1 MTLKFGIQN
10 NYKPLPFGEIR
21 EGLMKTELE
30 SVVIKFA
37 GDSGD
42 GMQLAGS
49 LFTETTANIGN
60 QIATFPDFPSE
71 IRAPQGTVA
80 GVSGYQIHFGK
91 SGVHSPGDAPDVLIA
106 MNPAALQANLH
117 NLKPASTIIID
128 SDTFKKKDFEKAGF
142 DGNPLEDNT
151 FSDYKVIEAPI
162 TSLTKTNITDL
173 GLDNKSMVRCKNMF
187 ALGMVYWL
195 FNEPLE
201 KTINFFDNKFKKL
214 PAVCEANKRTLQ
226 SGHNYAET
234 IEALTSSF
242 TVLPA
247 KKQPGTYRNITGNQA
262 AAWGFLAAAEKAK
275 KDLFLGTYPITPA
288 TDILH
293 ELTKHKWAGVK
304 IVQAEDEIAGICSA
318 IGASFAGD
326 VAITTT
332 SGPGMAL
339 KTEAIGLAVMTELPL
354 VIVNVQRGGPSTGL
368 PTKTEQSDLQQAL
381 YGRNGESPLV
391 VLSASTPADC
401 FDWAFEATRIALEHM
416 TPVILLTES
425 YIGNGAEPWKIKL
438 TEELPDIHPRTLDS
452 YDENWKPYDRDT
464 EKLARQWVVPGTKGM
479 EHRIGGLEKDEC
491 TGCVSHNPQNHA
503 IMVATRQ
510 NKIDKI
516 ADFIP
521 LQKYKGKDATKLLVV
536 GWGGQFGILFGAV
549 NDLQKE
555 GKNIAF
561 THFNYINPLPKNTAE
576 IFAKFDRILVCELNN
591 GQFADYLR
599 AQFPQFTYEQFNKV
613 EGLPFKIKDLKNK
626 FNEMLEAGNA

>member
-1 MTLKFGIQN
+1 MT
-10 NYKPLPFGEIR
+10 
-21 EGLMKTELE
+21 TELE

-42 GMQLAGS
+42 GMQLAGT
-49 LFTETTANIGN
+49 LFTDTTAVMGN
-60 QIATFPDFPSE
+60 AIATFPDFPSE

-80 GVSGYQIHFGK
+80 GVSGFQVHFGT
-91 SGVHSPGDAPDVLIA
+91 SGVHSPGDAPDVLVA
-106 MNPAALQANLH
+106 MNPAALRANLH
-117 NLKPASTIIID
+117 NLKPACTIIID
-128 SDTFKKKDFEKAGF
+128 GDSFTKKDFEKAGF
-142 DGNPLEDNT
+142 EGNPLEDNT
-151 FSDYKVIEAPI
+151 LADYKVIDAPI
-162 TSLTKTNITDL
+162 TSLTKASVADL

-187 ALGMVYWL
+187 TLGIVFWL

-201 KTINFFDNKFKKL
+201 QTINFFNQKFKKKPEL
-214 PAVCEANKRTLQ
+214 AQANINALKA
-226 SGHNYAET
+226 GFNYALT
-234 IEALTSSF
+234 IEAIKSSF

-262 AAWGFLAAAEKAK
+262 AAWGFLAAAKKAN
-275 KDLFLGTYPITPA
+275 KDLFLGSYPITPA

-339 KTEAIGLAVMTELPL
+339 KGEAIGLAVMTELPL

-368 PTKTEQSDLQQAL
+368 PTKTEQSDLAQAL
-381 YGRNGESPLV
+381 YGRNGECPLV

-425 YIGNGAEPWKIKL
+425 YLGNGAEPWKIKL
-438 TEELPDIHPRTLDS
+438 TEELPDIHPRTLDAH
-452 YDENWKPYDRDT
+452 DPNWKPYQRDE
-464 EKLARQWVVPGTKGM
+464 EKLARWWVKPGTKGM

-491 TGCVSHNPQNHA
+491 TGCVSHNPQNHGK
-503 IMVATRQ
+503 MVATRQ
-510 NKIDKI
+510 EKIDRI
-516 ADFIP
+516 ADYLP

-591 GQFADYLR
+591 GQFANYLR
-599 AQFPQFTYEQFNKV
+599 AQFPEFIYEQFNKV

-626 FNEMLEAGNA
+626 FNEILEAGNA

>member
-1 MTLKFGIQN
+1 MT
-10 NYKPLPFGEIR
+10 
-21 EGLMKTELE
+21 TELE

-42 GMQLAGS
+42 GMQLAGT
-49 LFTETTANIGN
+49 LFTDTTAVMGN
-60 QIATFPDFPSE
+60 AIATFPDFPSE

-80 GVSGYQIHFGK
+80 GVSGFQVHFGT
-91 SGVHSPGDAPDVLIA
+91 SGVHSPGDAPDVLVA
-106 MNPAALQANLH
+106 MNPAALKANLH
-117 NLKPASTIIID
+117 NLKPACTIIID
-128 SDTFKKKDFEKAGF
+128 GDSYNKKDFEKAGF
-142 DGNPLEDNT
+142 EGNPLEDNT
-151 FSDYKVIEAPI
+151 LSDYKVIDAPI
-162 TSLTKTNITDL
+162 TSLTKASIADL

-187 ALGMVYWL
+187 TLGIVFWL

-201 KTINFFDNKFKKL
+201 QTINFFNQKFKKKPEL
-214 PAVCEANKRTLQ
+214 AQANINALKA
-226 SGHNYAET
+226 GFNYALT
-234 IEALTSSF
+234 IEAIKSSF

-262 AAWGFLAAAEKAK
+262 AAWGFLAAAKKAN
-275 KDLFLGTYPITPA
+275 KDLFLGSYPITPA

-293 ELTKHKWAGVK
+293 ELAKHKWAGVK
-304 IVQAEDEIAGICSA
+304 IIQAEDEIAGICSA

-339 KTEAIGLAVMTELPL
+339 KGEAIGLAVMTELPL

-368 PTKTEQSDLQQAL
+368 PTKTEQSDLMQAL
-381 YGRNGESPLV
+381 YGRNGECPLV

-425 YIGNGAEPWKIKL
+425 YLGNGAEPWKIKL

-452 YDENWKPYDRDT
+452 LDPNWKPYQRDD
-464 EKLARQWVVPGTKGM
+464 EKLARQWVKPGVKGM
-479 EHRIGGLEKDEC
+479 EHRIGGLEKDEFS
-491 TGCVSHNPQNHA
+491 GCVSHNPKNHGK
-503 IMVATRQ
+503 MVATRQ
-510 NKIDKI
+510 EKIDRI

-521 LQKYKGKDATKLLVV
+521 LQRVKGKDATKLLVV

-549 NDLQKE
+549 NELQKE
-555 GKNIAF
+555 GKDVAF

-591 GQFADYLR
+591 GQFANYLR
-599 AQFPQFTYEQFNKV
+599 GQFPQFTYEQFNRI
-613 EGLPFKIKDLKNK
+613 EGLPFKIADLKNK
-626 FNEMLEAGNA
+626 FNEILEAGNA

>member
-1 MTLKFGIQN
+1 MT
-10 NYKPLPFGEIR
+10 
-21 EGLMKTELE
+21 TELE

-42 GMQLAGS
+42 GMQLAGT
-49 LFTETTANIGN
+49 LFTDTTAVMGN
-60 QIATFPDFPSE
+60 AIATFPDFPSE

-80 GVSGYQIHFGK
+80 GVSGFQVHFGT
-91 SGVHSPGDAPDVLIA
+91 SGVHSPGDAPDVLVA
-106 MNPAALQANLH
+106 MNPAALKANLQ
-117 NLKPASTIIID
+117 NLKPACTIIID
-128 SDTFKKKDFEKAGF
+128 GDSYNKKDFEKAGF
-142 DGNPLEDNT
+142 EGNPLEDNT
-151 FSDYKVIEAPI
+151 LSDYKVIDAPI
-162 TSLTKTNITDL
+162 TSLTKASVADL

-187 ALGMVYWL
+187 TLGIVFWL

-201 KTINFFDNKFKKL
+201 QTINFFNQKFKKKPEL
-214 PAVCEANKRTLQ
+214 AQANVNALKA
-226 SGHNYAET
+226 GFNYALT
-234 IEALTSSF
+234 IEAIKSSF

-247 KKQPGTYRNITGNQA
+247 KKQAGTYRNITGNQA
-262 AAWGFLAAAEKAK
+262 AAWGFLAAAKKAN
-275 KDLFLGTYPITPA
+275 KDLFLGSYPITPA

-339 KTEAIGLAVMTELPL
+339 KGEAIGLAVMTELPL

-368 PTKTEQSDLQQAL
+368 PTKTEQSDLMQAL
-381 YGRNGESPLV
+381 YGRNGECPLV

-425 YIGNGAEPWKIKL
+425 YLGNGAEPWKIKL
-438 TEELPDIHPRTLDS
+438 IEEMPDIHPRTLDAHDPNWRP
-452 YDENWKPYDRDT
+452 YQRDE
-464 EKLARQWVVPGTKGM
+464 EKLARQWVKPGTKGM

-491 TGCVSHNPQNHA
+491 TGCVSHNPENHG

-510 NKIDKI
+510 EKIDRI

-521 LQKYKGKDATKLLVV
+521 LQRVKGKDATKLLVV

-576 IFAKFDRILVCELNN
+576 IFAKFDRIIVCELNN
-591 GQFADYLR
+591 GQFANYLR
-599 AQFPQFTYEQFNKV
+599 GQFPQFTYEQFNKV

-626 FNEMLEAGNA
+626 FNEILKEK

>member
-1 MTLKFGIQN
+1 MT
-10 NYKPLPFGEIR
+10 
-21 EGLMKTELE
+21 TELE

-42 GMQLAGS
+42 GMQLAGT
-49 LFTETTANIGN
+49 LFTDTTAVMGN
-60 QIATFPDFPSE
+60 AIATFPDFPSE

-80 GVSGYQIHFGK
+80 GVSGFQVHFGT
-91 SGVHSPGDAPDVLIA
+91 SGVHSPGDAPDVLVA
-106 MNPAALQANLH
+106 MNPAALKANLH
-117 NLKPASTIIID
+117 NLKPACTIIID
-128 SDTFKKKDFEKAGF
+128 GDSFDKKHFEKAGF
-142 DGNPLEDNT
+142 EGNPLEDDT
-151 FSDYKVIEAPI
+151 LADYKVIDAPI
-162 TSLTKTNITDL
+162 TSLTKASVADL

-187 ALGMVYWL
+187 TLGIVFWL

-201 KTINFFDNKFKKL
+201 QSINFFNQKFKKI
-214 PAVCEANKRTLQ
+214 PAVAQANVNALKA
-226 SGHNYAET
+226 GWNYALT
-234 IEALTSSF
+234 IEAIKSSF

-293 ELTKHKWAGVK
+293 ELTKHKWSGVK

-339 KTEAIGLAVMTELPL
+339 KSEALGLAVMTELPL

-368 PTKTEQSDLQQAL
+368 PTKTEQSDLAQAL

-391 VLSASTPADC
+391 VISASTPADC

-425 YIGNGAEPWKIKL
+425 YLGNGAEPWRIKL
-438 TEELPDIHPRTLDS
+438 TEELPTIHPRTLDS
-452 YDENWKPYDRDT
+452 YDPNWKPYDRDAD
-464 EKLARQWVVPGTKGM
+464 KLARQWVAPGVKGM

-503 IMVATRQ
+503 VMVETRAQ
-510 NKIDKI
+510 KIAKI

-521 LQKYKGKDATKLLVV
+521 EQRYKGKNAKKLLVV

-555 GKNIAF
+555 GKDLAF

-599 AQFPQFTYEQFNKV
+599 GQFPQFKYEQFNKV
-613 EGLPFKIKDLKNK
+613 EGLPFKIADLKNK
-626 FNEMLEAGNA
+626 FNEILETGNA